1 VKAAPGLPLPEISQ
15 GAAVQKNNAQGE
27 SNMIRKLLATTAIVT
42 LMSTGAYAQTEPTAD
57 PMAPVEAAPNVIHA
71 DGHLASNIIGA
82 TVYNGTHDDA
92 ENIGSVNDIVIGEDG
107 SLEAIVVGVGGFLGL
122 GQKNVALEYDV
133 VQWTERDGDR
143 WLVVETTREALE
155 NLEEFDVAAY
165 RPLPADAQV
174 GNTQPASGDEIGAA
188 SAATDD
194 ATLAD
199 DATVA
204 DAPAA
209 TDEMATDDLAAD
221 DMAAPATEETAQDD
235 MAEVPA
241 TDDSMAA
248 APADDMTDD
257 GMAATDDMTTDTD
270 PTETAAIDPSTLDTV
285 DAAGISA
292 DDFIGTTVYG
302 ANDENIGSINDVILS
317 QEGSVEAVIID
328 VGGFLGIGAKSV
340 AVSMDNLSF
349 LADGDGEFYLYT
361 EFTQEQLEA
370 QPEYDESTYADTRDD
385 QLLVNPVQ

>member
-1 VKAAPGLPLPEISQ
+1 
-15 GAAVQKNNAQGE
+15 
-27 SNMIRKLLATTAIVT
+27 MIRKLLATTAIVT

-209 TDEMATDDLAAD
+209 TDEMAPDDLAAD